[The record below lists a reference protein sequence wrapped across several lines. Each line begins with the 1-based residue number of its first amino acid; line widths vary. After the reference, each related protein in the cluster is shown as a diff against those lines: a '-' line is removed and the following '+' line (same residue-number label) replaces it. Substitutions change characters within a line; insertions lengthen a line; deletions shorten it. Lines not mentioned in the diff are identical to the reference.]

1 MRHLRILLLVSVAA
15 VPVIACEVYT
25 QPPPAYGAQ
34 VQVQTPPPPTAQVDV
49 STQPVDPNAQAQVD
63 PNAAQ
68 PTDEDSSDADPNA
81 IDNFRQALAPYG
93 TWVDDPSYGTI
104 WFPSPAAVGGDFTP
118 YLTAGHWVYD
128 NDYTW
133 VSDYDWG
140 WGPFHYGRWFVY
152 PGHGWAWIPGTEYAG
167 AWVTWR
173 NGDDGYG
180 YVGWAPTPPS
190 YYYRGGQVV
199 TISSPWFVPTYTY
212 ATSGDLFA
220 PVIRDRVIRDP
231 GRIREISARTR
242 VYEGR
247 GGYVNGTGGIRM
259 RVRGPAPT
267 RIGLNTNA
275 LPRVPANARSVSR
288 AMDFQR
294 SHPFQPRTV
303 TPTHP
308 PIDRNNIQPRNDGR
322 TVPQTRVQEAPRN
335 EPRNDFRTAPQTRVQ
350 EAPRNEPHNEVRTA
364 PDTRVQEVPRN
375 EPSRN
380 EPRTNPGVRT
390 VPAPAPTP
398 TNLRKPYPP
407 PSVTHRR

>member
-1 MRHLRILLLVSVAA
+1 MRHLRVLLLVAAA

-34 VQVQTPPPPTAQVDV
+34 VQVQTPPQPTAQVDV
-49 STQPVDPNAQAQVD
+49 NAGDPNAQQAQVD
-63 PNAAQ
+63 PNAQAA
-68 PTDEDSSDADPNA
+68 TDDQDSSDADPNA

-93 TWVDDPSYGTI
+93 SWVDDPQYGTI
-104 WFPSPAAVGGDFTP
+104 WFPSPSAVGGDFTP
-118 YLTAGHWVYD
+118 YLTNGHWVYD

-140 WGPFHYGRWFVY
+140 WAPFHYGRWFVY

-190 YYYRGGQVV
+190 YYYRGGQVLA
-199 TISSPWFVPTYTY
+199 ISTPWFEPAYTY
-212 ATSGDLFA
+212 APTGDLFA

-231 GRIREISARTR
+231 GRIREISTRTR
-242 VYEGR
+242 VYQAPRDGF
-247 GGYVNGTGGIRM
+247 VNGSGGVRM

-267 RIGLNTNA
+267 RLGLNTSR
-275 LPRVPANARSVSR
+275 LPHVPANSR
-288 AMDFQR
+288 TVVRAQEFQR
-294 SHPFQPRTV
+294 THPYQPHAVAPRTV

-308 PIDRNNIQPRNDGR
+308 PIDRNNIQTQHNNETRNV
-322 TVPQTRVQEAPRN
+322 TQTRPGNEATRTEPTRN
-335 EPRNDFRTAPQTRVQ
+335 EPART
-350 EAPRNEPHNEVRTA
+350 EPMRT
-364 PDTRVQEVPRN
+364 
-375 EPSRN
+375 EPT
-380 EPRTNPGVRT
+380 RTNPAQVRT